1 MLFYGVYDKT
11 ENLMYIGT
19 TTQSIEERM
28 VQHYKD
34 KATDQFHE
42 WLRTVSKDDIVVKSM
57 CGDAMAF
64 DCWGDVEDFE
74 MELVQKH
81 EPLLNTRKHTQ
92 RQEIIEIKT
101 PELETMTKEE
111 YDAIKYY
118 KKEEK
123 EIKPHFETIES
134 KKTIRLRFNHNRK
147 RFENSK
153 GYDTIGHDKAKQFLE
168 ASFYSTVE
176 ELKQQ
181 SNKPVEINEEED
193 DGKIWITFF
202 LNTSF

>member
-1 MLFYGVYDKT
+1 MCFFYGVYDKNDT
-11 ENLMYIGT
+11 LMYLGT
-19 TTQSIEERM
+19 STQRIEERM
-28 VQHYKD
+28 EQHYKD
-34 KATDQFHE
+34 KATDKFHA

-81 EPLLNTRKHTQ
+81 EPLLNTRRYTQ

-123 EIKPHFETIES
+123 EIKPHFDTIES
-134 KKTIRLRFNHNRK
+134 NKTIRLRFYHNGQ
-147 RFENSK
+147 RFEKNKSYGK
-153 GYDTIGHDKAKQFLE
+153 IGYNKAKD
-168 ASFYSTVE
+168 
-176 ELKQQ
+176 ELDLYFSQKVDELNQQ
-181 SNKPVEINEEED
+181 SHKPVEINEDEN
-193 DGKIWITFF
+193 DGKIWIS
-202 LNTSF
+202 LY

>member
-11 ENLMYIGT
+11 ENMMYIGT

-34 KATDQFHE
+34 KATYQFHV

-92 RQEIIEIKT
+92 RQ
-101 PELETMTKEE
+101 
-111 YDAIKYY
+111 
-118 KKEEK
+118 
-123 EIKPHFETIES
+123 
-134 KKTIRLRFNHNRK
+134 
-147 RFENSK
+147 
-153 GYDTIGHDKAKQFLE
+153 
-168 ASFYSTVE
+168 
-176 ELKQQ
+176 
-181 SNKPVEINEEED
+181 
-193 DGKIWITFF
+193 
-202 LNTSF
+202 

>member
-1 MLFYGVYDKT
+1 
-11 ENLMYIGT
+11 MYIGT

-28 VQHYKD
+28 EQHYKD
-34 KATDQFHE
+34 KATDKFHV

-64 DCWGDVEDFE
+64 DCWGDVEDFD

-134 KKTIRLRFNHNRK
+134 KKTIRLRFNHNGQ
-147 RFENSK
+147 RFEKNKSYSK
-153 GYDTIGHDKAKQFLE
+153 GYDMAKQELE
-168 ASFYSTVE
+168 AWFYSMLEQLT
-176 ELKQQ
+176 QQ
-181 SNKPVEINEEED
+181 SNKPVEINEE
-193 DGKIWITFF
+193 
-202 LNTSF
+202 